1 MAQILEPEEQ
11 FQVPSA
17 LFNFLIPINKTPYRL
32 EIEALHDGI
41 GNPQL
46 FIRSAE
52 RGDEKKEDENVIKE
66 QLKNLE
72 GMEVNK

>member
-32 EIEALHDGI
+32 EIEALHDGV

-52 RGDEKKEDENVIKE
+52 REDEKKEKEGTIKE
-66 QLKNLE
+66 QLKSLE
-72 GMEVNK
+72 GMEAGK